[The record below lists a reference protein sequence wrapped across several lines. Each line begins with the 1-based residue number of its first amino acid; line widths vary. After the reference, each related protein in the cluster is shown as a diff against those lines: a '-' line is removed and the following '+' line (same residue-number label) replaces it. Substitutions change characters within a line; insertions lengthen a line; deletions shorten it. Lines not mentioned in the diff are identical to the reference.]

1 MQAWAFFDA
10 VFRMAQAGG
19 LMQGCDSLPQH
30 LRRVYWQR
38 RLSVS
43 LRREVA
49 SVVHRRIA
57 AAQAGGAGPGLP
69 AYLRGC
75 PLAAAR
81 RLPRPGELSG
91 AARAAACRTDCA
103 EDVVG
108 VGFRGCSAG

>member
-1 MQAWAFFDA
+1 MCIRD
-10 VFRMAQAGG
+10 
-19 LMQGCDSLPQH
+19 
-30 LRRVYWQR
+30 RVYWQR

-91 AARAAACRTDCA
+91 GAARAAACRTDHA
-103 EDVVG
+103 GDMVG
-108 VGFRGCSAG
+108 TGFAGRRAG